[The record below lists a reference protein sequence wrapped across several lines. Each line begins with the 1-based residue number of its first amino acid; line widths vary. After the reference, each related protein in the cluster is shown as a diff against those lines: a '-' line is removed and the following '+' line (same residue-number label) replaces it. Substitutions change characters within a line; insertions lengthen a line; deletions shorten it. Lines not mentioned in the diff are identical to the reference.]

1 MQAEAASAFSP
12 VRQSTAALLAA
23 PIPWTDRHLGPE
35 NLKTLLL
42 ARLPAEP
49 NGQDL
54 LALFDRLKVRSVRQG
69 DMIQGRVPARG
80 RFSLTP
86 AFWSITARMDPQTD
100 RLTSLSIH
108 YWSNI

>member
-1 MQAEAASAFSP
+1 MQAEAASAFSSVP
-12 VRQSTAALLAA
+12 QSPAALLAA

-49 NGQDL
+49 KGQDL
-54 LALFDRLKVRSVRQG
+54 LALFNHLNVRSVGQG
-69 DMIQGRVPARG
+69 KMIQGRVSARG

-86 AFWSITARMDPQTD
+86 AFWSITARVDPQTD
-100 RLTSLSIH
+100 RLTSLSVQ
-108 YWSNI
+108 YRSNI

>member
-12 VRQSTAALLAA
+12 VPQSCAALLAA
-23 PIPWTDRHLGPE
+23 PIPWTDRH
-35 NLKTLLL
+35 LKTLLL

-49 NGQDL
+49 NGQEL

-69 DMIQGRVPARG
+69 DMIQGRVSARG

-86 AFWSITARMDPQTD
+86 AFWSITALVDPETE
-100 RLTSLSIH
+100 RLTSLSVH
-108 YWSNI
+108 YRSNI

>member
-12 VRQSTAALLAA
+12 MPQSSAALLAA
-23 PIPWTDRHLGPE
+23 PIPWTDRLGPE

-69 DMIQGRVPARG
+69 DMIQGRVSARG

-86 AFWSITARMDPQTD
+86 AFWSITALADPKTD
-100 RLTSLSIH
+100 RLTSLSVQ
-108 YWSNI
+108 YRSNI

>member
-1 MQAEAASAFSP
+1 MQAEATSAFSP
-12 VRQSTAALLAA
+12 VPQSSAALRAA

-35 NLKTLLL
+35 NLKTLPL

-69 DMIQGRVPARG
+69 DMIQGRVSAGARSELASGAATGGGG
-80 RFSLTP
+80 RSAP
-86 AFWSITARMDPQTD
+86 DPD
-100 RLTSLSIH
+100 
-108 YWSNI
+108 

>member
-1 MQAEAASAFSP
+1 MQAEATSAFSP
-12 VRQSTAALLAA
+12 VPQSSAALRAA
-23 PIPWTDRHLGPE
+23 PIPWTDRRLGPE

-69 DMIQGRVPARG
+69 DMRHDPGPRVRPRAVL
-80 RFSLTP
+80 SDT
-86 AFWSITARMDPQTD
+86 SILVDHKR
-100 RLTSLSIH
+100 
-108 YWSNI
+108 

>member
-12 VRQSTAALLAA
+12 VPQSSAALLAA

-54 LALFDRLKVRSVRQG
+54 LALFERLRVRSVRQG
-69 DMIQGRVPARG
+69 DMIQGRVSARG

-86 AFWSITARMDPQTD
+86 AFWSITALVDPETD
-100 RLTSLSIH
+100 RLTSLSVQ
-108 YWSNI
+108 YRSNI